1 MAQTDGEAGTG
12 AQESDAGVQK
22 SRPSAR
28 CLSRGGGRRKA
39 EMDSGQFLKT
49 ETTRL
54 RDS

>member
-28 CLSRGGGRRKA
+28 CLSRVVA
-39 EMDSGQFLKT
+39 E
-49 ETTRL
+49 ERL
-54 RDS
+54 RWILDNS